1 MIPKSQGSLHYSNKE
16 ILKLNAQLKK
26 IYKNNEI
33 SIPDLIDLCRLY
45 GTLPFAKLA
54 RHAFIGTKIIK
65 SLAEYKA
72 IKASRVSKYLSSI
85 KTILSEMLEDIQ
97 KLKDSSFSILEFKA
111 KYGHLRPGTY
121 DITSKCY
128 REIDL

>member
-1 MIPKSQGSLHYSNKE
+1 MIPKYQGSLHYSNKE
-16 ILKLNAQLKK
+16 ILKLNVQLEK
-26 IYKNNEI
+26 IYKNNEV
-33 SIPDLIDLCRLY
+33 SITDLIDLCRLY

-54 RHAFIGTKIIK
+54 SNIAFIGTKIIK

-72 IKASRVSKYLSSI
+72 IKPSRVSTYLSSI

-111 KYGHLRPGTY
+111 KNM
-121 DITSKCY
+121 DI
-128 REIDL
+128 